1 MGNYGLQQ
9 IASTYQILSSTIG
22 GNIPLFPIPLFPIFI
37 DKKHITKTRNLYAS
51 KFKLLKL

>member
-22 GNIPLFPIPLFPIFI
+22 GNIPLFPIFI

>member
-9 IASTYQILSSTIG
+9 IASIYQILPSAPG
-22 GNIPLFPIPLFPIFI
+22 GNIPLFPIFI

-51 KFKLLKL
+51 RFKLLKL